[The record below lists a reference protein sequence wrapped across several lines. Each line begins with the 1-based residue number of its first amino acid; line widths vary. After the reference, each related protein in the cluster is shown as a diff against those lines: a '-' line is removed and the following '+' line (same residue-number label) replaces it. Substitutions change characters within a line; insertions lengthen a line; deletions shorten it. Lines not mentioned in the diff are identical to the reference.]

1 MFFVLVDIQRF
12 HSSAPLKDGVLAQ
25 VFGCC
30 PRLTQARMSAAHK
43 IQVGPILRFNNCGGS
58 RQTIINNSPEVKKHL
73 RSKLHRLVIANNKMY
88 LSAVSEERRGEVRPL
103 FAQQFT
109 VCLAHSKRAEKSA
122 ISDVT
127 KGTD

>member
-30 PRLTQARMSAAHK
+30 PRLTQARMSAAPK
-43 IQVGPILRFNNCGGS
+43 IQVSPMLHFNNCGGS
-58 RQTIINNSPEVKKHL
+58 RQTIINNSPEIKKHL
-73 RSKLHRLVIANNKMY
+73 KFKLHRLVIANNKMY
-88 LSAVSEERRGEVRPL
+88 LSAVSEERRGPSFVCSTVHSL
-103 FAQQFT
+103 FSTF
-109 VCLAHSKRAEKSA
+109 KRAEKSA
-122 ISDVT
+122 LSDVT